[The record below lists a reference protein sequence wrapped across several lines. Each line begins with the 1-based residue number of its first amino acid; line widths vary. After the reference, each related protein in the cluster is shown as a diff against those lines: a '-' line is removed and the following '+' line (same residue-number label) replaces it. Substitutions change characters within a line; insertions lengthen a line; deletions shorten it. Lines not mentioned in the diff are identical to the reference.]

1 MKHSLR
7 YRIASAVF
15 AGSASACALAQ
26 DNNPLH
32 EEQRIDEIIV
42 TMPFNQSRAETMLPI
57 SVLSGEELRE
67 KVTNTLGDTLRN
79 EIGVNNASFGT
90 GVGQAIIRGQTG
102 NRVSVLQNSIALT
115 DAANVS
121 PDHTNGVEPLLADKL
136 EIIRGPSTLLY
147 GSGAIGGVVNVIDN
161 RIPEQLPEVTNFQ
174 LEQNYNS
181 VNDENKT
188 IFRLDSSLGDFGIHL
203 DYFTRENDNVEIDG
217 FAIDEVAVERL
228 EELTA
233 AFIGDDHEEEHEEE
247 HDEEEFENT
256 FGFIGNSNGEAEG
269 GTAGFSFVG
278 DQGFFGFSFNTLE
291 TDYGLPPGTHSHAH
305 GHGDEHEEDH
315 DEEEGDEEE
324 HEDEHEEEV
333 EFVRLTLDQDR
344 YDFKGEYRFQESWI
358 ESIRATVGFTDYV
371 HREVEF
377 FEDGGAE
384 VGTTYS
390 NEGLESRFILARTPT
405 GYWSGVYGLQIGDT
419 EFSAVGEEA
428 FIAPS
433 DIRNVGLFG
442 VERYSRDRFTA
453 ELAMRFESA
462 EVDPGGRCAYDDDVM
477 SFSASGLYDVNA
489 TSNLMIA
496 ATHSERAPSVEELF
510 SNTSL
515 DTCGRY
521 ADDERLV
528 VHAATGLI
536 EIGNANLDSE
546 KSNNLEL
553 GYRINSGPITGEI
566 SAYYNSIDDY
576 IFLDITG
583 EAAEETPIAAYLQQ
597 DATFSGLE
605 AELTFTVA
613 RTQRYSSEWSI
624 FGDMVDADLD
634 SGGNVPRIPAGKFGS
649 ELRFFGN
656 NWSTHLHVTRVND
669 QEETGRLE
677 QATDGYTLVSIY
689 ADYHV
694 AVGGGSEFK
703 LFARGDN
710 LLDEPIRNHASFLK
724 NFSPESGR
732 GVTLGV
738 RYEY

>member
-217 FAIDEVAVERL
+217 FAIDEAAVERL

-233 AFIGDDHEEEHEEE
+233 AFIGEDHEEEHEEE

-489 TSNLMIA
+489 NSNLMIA

-583 EAAEETPIAAYLQQ
+583 EATEETPIAAYLQQ

>member
-1 MKHSLR
+1 MKYSLQ

-217 FAIDEVAVERL
+217 FAIDEAAVERL

-442 VERYSRDRFTA
+442 VERYNRDRFTA

>member
-1 MKHSLR
+1 MKYSLR
-7 YRIASAVF
+7 YRIASAVV
-15 AGSASACALAQ
+15 AGSASACAFAQ

-203 DYFTRENDNVEIDG
+203 DYFTRENDNVDIDG
-217 FAIDEVAVERL
+217 FAIDEAAVERL

-247 HDEEEFENT
+247 ELENT
-256 FGFIGNSNGEAEG
+256 LGFIGNSNGEAEG

-305 GHGDEHEEDH
+305 GHG
-315 DEEEGDEEE
+315 
-324 HEDEHEEEV
+324 DEHEEEV

-390 NEGLESRFILARTPT
+390 NEGLESRFILTRTPT
-405 GYWSGVYGLQIGDT
+405 GYWSGVYGLQIGNTD
-419 EFSAVGEEA
+419 FSAVGEEA

-433 DIRNVGLFG
+433 DISNVGLFG
-442 VERYSRDRFTA
+442 VERYNRDRFTA

-489 TSNLMIA
+489 SSNLMIA

-546 KSNNLEL
+546 KSNNLEV

-583 EAAEETPIAAYLQQ
+583 EEAEETPIAAYLQQ
-597 DATFSGLE
+597 DATFSGFE

-613 RTQRYSSEWSI
+613 RTQRFSSELSI

-634 SGGNVPRIPAGKFGS
+634 AGGNVPRIPAGKFGS
-649 ELRFFGN
+649 EIRFFGDS
-656 NWSTHLHVTRVND
+656 WSTHLHVTRVND
-669 QEETGRLE
+669 QEDTGRLE

-694 AVGGGSEFK
+694 AIGGGSEFK

-724 NFSPESGR
+724 NFAPESGR